1 MPDKV
6 KQCEVF
12 KSLNCLNILLCRLNN
27 NVYIITL
34 KYLCLIIKQK
44 LLWKWLTSSDEIRVK
59 RDFFKFIVNRE
70 ISLMVYDVC
79 NVATQLCLKN
89 ELKNQARTWNIQSLQ
104 SESNARQNCR
114 KASSRSFFPMLC
126 VVVFFSIHLHARI
139 VGWLTARSFFSFLT
153 MTSRYA
159 SELEKIQKS

>member
-1 MPDKV
+1 MVYTERKLSCGSN
-6 KQCEVF
+6 QTVF
-12 KSLNCLNILLCRLNN
+12 
-27 NVYIITL
+27 IIFGWPE
-34 KYLCLIIKQK
+34 QK
-44 LLWKWLTSSDEIRVK
+44 LLWKWLTSSDEIRLK

-79 NVATQLCLKN
+79 NVATQLCFKN

-126 VVVFFSIHLHARI
+126 VVVFFPIHAHARI
-139 VGWLTARSFFSFLT
+139 VCELTARSFFRSWRWQAEMFQ
-153 MTSRYA
+153 S
-159 SELEKIQKS
+159 